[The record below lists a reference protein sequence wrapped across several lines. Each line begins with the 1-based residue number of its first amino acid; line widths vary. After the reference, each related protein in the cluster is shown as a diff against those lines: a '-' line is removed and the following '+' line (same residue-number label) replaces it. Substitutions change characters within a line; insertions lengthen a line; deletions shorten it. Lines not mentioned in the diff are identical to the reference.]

1 MALEAEQEAWDE
13 QGEVWNRG
21 LFPLILDVCAELR
34 ANGVPIRPRSAL
46 CGAAAICG
54 TGTRSSLS
62 G

>member
-1 MALEAEQEAWDE
+1 MAVEAGQRASDE

-21 LFPLILDVCAELR
+21 LFPLILDVRAVLR
-34 ANGVPIRPRSAL
+34 AHPPRFAL